1 MESALLRKEA
11 LVQWLNKIV
20 GESVEI
26 IPLPHDASFRR
37 YFRLQTAKGSYLVMD
52 APPSLE
58 NTQPFVAISSAL
70 RELGLQAPDVI
81 AIDREQGFLLI
92 TDFGN
97 TTYLNALNATN
108 ADELYQRALQ
118 ALAAMQS
125 IRTIPHHTMPFFTAE
140 FMQKEWNWH
149 KEWFSEKWL
158 NLPPVSKSVDD
169 CYQLLV
175 NAAVNQPQVFMHRDY
190 HAGNLM
196 VLTDDIGIL
205 DFQDAFIGPVTYD
218 LASLLRDCYIAW
230 PVSQVV
236 GWVEDYRQRLQA
248 KGLLQGISREIFLRW
263 FDFMSLQ
270 RHLKALMTFAR
281 KKVRDQQPQYLQ
293 HIPRTIAYIKSVSA
307 NYPELKALQE
317 YAEII
322 DSASRLQLS

>member
-11 LVQWLNKIV
+11 LVQWVSKII
-20 GESVEI
+20 GETGELK
-26 IPLPHDASFRR
+26 PLPHDASFRR
-37 YFRLQTAKGSYLVMD
+37 YFRLMTAKGSYLVMD

-70 RELGLQAPDVI
+70 REKNLKAPDII
-81 AIDREQGFLLI
+81 AMNREQGFLLI
-92 TDFGN
+92 TDFGD
-97 TTYLNALNATN
+97 TTYLSALNATN
-108 ADELYQRALQ
+108 ADELYQRALH
-118 ALAAMQS
+118 ALATMQS
-125 IRTIPHHTMPFFTAE
+125 IREVPNHTLPFFTAE
-140 FMQKEWNWH
+140 FMQKEWAWH

-158 NLPPVSKSVDD
+158 NLSSLPNNLDD

-175 NAAVNQPQVFMHRDY
+175 TSAIHQPQVFMHRDY

-196 VLTDDIGIL
+196 VLTNEVGIL

-218 LASLLRDCYIAW
+218 LASLLRDCYIVW
-230 PVSQVV
+230 PGNQVAQ
-236 GWVEDYRQRLQA
+236 WVDHYQRLLQA
-248 KGLLQGISREIFLRW
+248 KGLLQNISSDTFLRW
-263 FDFMSLQ
+263 FDLMSLQ

-293 HIPRTIAYIKSVSA
+293 HIPRTIQYIKTVSA
-307 NYPELKALQE
+307 KYPTLQPLQE

-322 DSASRLQLS
+322 DSASQIQLS